1 MTKTKEAKPP
11 SPGLWTIRPD
21 GEVILRLSKHGP
33 GHEPP
38 LTIPEYFRESVNRF
52 GTYSAVASKNGGKW
66 EVLTYNQY
74 FEACRKAAKALLKL
88 GLERFHG
95 VGILGFNSVEWFI
108 ASLGTILAGGLCVG
122 IYATNSA
129 EACQYVITQAKV
141 NILMVENDLQLQ
153 KILSIPQNKLGT
165 LKAIVQY
172 KMPMNESNK
181 SNLYSWDDFME
192 LANTVPDPQLDQ
204 IIASQ
209 KANQCAM
216 LIYTSGTTGNPK
228 GVMLSH
234 DNITWLAGT
243 VAKDLKLTCA
253 PEKQEVV
260 VSYLPLSHIAA
271 LMMDIWMPM
280 KVGGCTHFA
289 QPDALKGTLVNT
301 LQEVKPT
308 AFLGVPRI
316 WEKIQAKIKESCAKS
331 SNLKNKVFSWARTIG
346 LKINTKR
353 MQGLVESPMSYHVAK
368 TLVFNRVKNSI
379 GFDHCHIFISGAA
392 PLSPETAEF
401 FLSLDIPIGEM
412 YGMSETSGPH
422 TVCAFDNLKMLS
434 CGKITSGCKNMLYQ
448 QTSDGIGE
456 VCMWGR
462 HVFMGYLEKQEETT
476 EVIDEEGWLHS
487 GDLGLMDNQ
496 GFLYITGRIKEMLIT
511 AGGEN
516 VAPVPIENRVKE
528 KIPIVSN
535 ALLVGDKSKFLS
547 ILLTLKC
554 EMDETTGEPLDTLN
568 WEAIRFCQELGSQAS
583 TVPEIVELQDPLVY
597 SAIQKGIDAVN
608 QEATSNAQKIQKWVI
623 LEKDFS
629 IYGGE
634 LGPTAKIKRNSI
646 IQKYRKQIENLYQ

>member
-234 DNITWLAGT
+234 DN
-243 VAKDLKLTCA
+243 
-253 PEKQEVV
+253 
-260 VSYLPLSHIAA
+260 
-271 LMMDIWMPM
+271 
-280 KVGGCTHFA
+280 
-289 QPDALKGTLVNT
+289 GTLVNT